1 MKGRLHGAPFHLD
14 RDESQP
20 VTGASAVPNSSML
33 FGCGASDPGKR
44 QVAFLVTSG
53 PRRLSVP
60 PGAERA
66 LPCPVLVPPDSPS
79 TSTSITDAALRSVIA
94 RAIRIICCLTEN
106 DTVSHCANMK
116 SDYYLN
122 LCLQQAALSPM
133 HFRHGCIVV
142 RGGKIIGQGFNDYR
156 PGFDGGALKT
166 GRLASASLDGPA
178 IANLKRKS
186 KRKEKKKSAKSFI
199 PFETVSGM
207 GGGYHANT
215 PMSMHSEMMAIHS
228 ALSSSSTLAAST
240 VSHQKPCF
248 KLSGPSKR
256 KSRLRQGAVKGYV
269 ERVCKDLLAVQ
280 QEQHQRQQQEGTG
293 QAQADEWPSK
303 GAANRTKNENQN
315 QNENHVHAQK
325 PARPYQPAAKQHHTA
340 APWTT
345 NARKP
350 KAKRQRLFDDESA
363 KNHYILLPKG
373 QSVHDSHSPKDR
385 KKHPKLVGADLYVA
399 RLGHSGEGISKRSR
413 ESSSRQDN
421 HPDEKVIPTKSS
433 EQSST
438 AVTTGSLH
446 DELTM
451 LKKAAPD
458 LARRGDSAD
467 DLSHPNCTI
476 RASRPCYRC
485 LSFMHNVGIKRVF
498 WTNEEGSWEGA
509 KVRCL
514 IDELEGENFG
524 AIGEAGGME
533 GGGVYVTKHEVLMLR
548 RLMGGS

>member
-1 MKGRLHGAPFHLD
+1 
-14 RDESQP
+14 
-20 VTGASAVPNSSML
+20 
-33 FGCGASDPGKR
+33 
-44 QVAFLVTSG
+44 
-53 PRRLSVP
+53 
-60 PGAERA
+60 
-66 LPCPVLVPPDSPS
+66 
-79 TSTSITDAALRSVIA
+79 
-94 RAIRIICCLTEN
+94 
-106 DTVSHCANMK
+106 
-116 SDYYLN
+116 
-122 LCLQQAALSPM
+122 M

-178 IANLKRKS
+178 NANLKRKS
-186 KRKEKKKSAKSFI
+186 KRKEKKKSAESFI

-215 PMSMHSEMMAIHS
+215 PLSMHSEMMAIHS

-240 VSHQKPCF
+240 VSHQKPRF
-248 KLSGPSKR
+248 KLSGPSQR
-256 KSRLRQGAVKGYV
+256 KSRLKSNTNDNNKKA
-269 ERVCKDLLAVQ
+269 LARPKPTSGVLKPLQ
-280 QEQHQRQQQEGTG
+280 LDSSCLN
-293 QAQADEWPSK
+293 ASCSASK

-340 APWTT
+340 APWIT

-350 KAKRQRLFDDESA
+350 KAKRQRLFDDESP
-363 KNHYILLPKG
+363 KNHYALLPKR
-373 QSVHDSHSPKDR
+373 QSGHDSHSPKDR

-413 ESSSRQDN
+413 ESSSRQDS

-446 DELTM
+446 DQLTM
-451 LKKAAPD
+451 LKKAAPG

-476 RASRPCYRC
+476 RASRPCYWC

-509 KVRCL
+509 KVKCL

-524 AIGEAGGME
+524 AIGEAGGLE
-533 GGGVYVTKHEVLMLR
+533 GGGVYVTKHEVPILR